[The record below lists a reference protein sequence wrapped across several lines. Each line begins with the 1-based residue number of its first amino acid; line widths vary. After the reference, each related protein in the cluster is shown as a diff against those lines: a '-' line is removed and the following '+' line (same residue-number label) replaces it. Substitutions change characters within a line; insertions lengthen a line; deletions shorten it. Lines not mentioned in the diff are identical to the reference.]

1 MCTSIPPAESPTP
14 IPPLQVITG
23 PQLSSLCGSAASR
36 YEHRHME
43 SRKTAL
49 MSLFAAQEPSTDIGD
64 GLVDAAGEGEGGMS
78 GESITEAFI
87 TTSNIDG

>member
-1 MCTSIPPAESPTP
+1 
-14 IPPLQVITG
+14 
-23 PQLSSLCGSAASR
+23 
-36 YEHRHME
+36 
-43 SRKTAL
+43 
-49 MSLFAAQEPSTDIGD
+49 MSLFAVQEPSTDIGD